1 MEQVT
6 SRPRHVVWNTAVTRP
21 DEQFS
26 YYREAICQ
34 AFMNLTPESA
44 TTSRFPAKVETI
56 GLGAGAINR
65 VMFPEHT
72 VNRSRADIAASTESC
87 FYLNFKL
94 AGRCRMLQGDSEVS
108 LSRGQVGIVD
118 SDREVTLLHDRGPM
132 LGVASFWVPSRALR
146 DRLPPSFDF
155 RAERVSDDPH
165 VGHLIVETA
174 RSLNAG
180 ALRMAEEDSIRLF
193 DVLLDLVALSLYAPL
208 AGADGGSRKLCRRDR
223 AGAAPRHS
231 RAAARAGTD
240 GRGGRRLRRH
250 QRALCPQAV
259 RTLRHDIFGLRD
271 RSPPRGRGGRPEGS
285 GIGRPR
291 DRRYRLRLGVL
302 RSLPL
307 RAALQAALRLPPTR
321 LACAMNRATATSRS
335 AAS

>member
-1 MEQVT
+1 MQQVDST
-6 SRPRHVVWNTAVTRP
+6 SRPRHVIWNTAETRL

-65 VMFPEHT
+65 VVFPEHT
-72 VNRSRADIAASTESC
+72 VNRSRADIAASRESC

-94 AGRCRMLQGDSEVS
+94 AGRCRMLQDGREVS

-118 SDREVTLLHDRGPM
+118 SDREVTLLHDRGPT
-132 LGVASFWVPSRALR
+132 LEVASFWVPSRALR
-146 DRLPPSFDF
+146 DRLPASFDF

-180 ALRMAEEDSIRLF
+180 ALRMTEAEAVGLF
-193 DVLLDLVALSLYAPL
+193 GVLLDLVALSLSRRSRAQTAEAAGFADATAL
-208 AGADGGSRKLCRRDR
+208 ALRRTVHERLCEQGLTVAAVAGAVGISERYVHKLFE
-223 AGAAPRHS
+223 
-231 RAAARAGTD
+231 RAGTTFSD
-240 GRGGRRLRRH
+240 YVMDRRLDGAARDLNDPAKTDRAIGAIAFDWGFSDLSHFTRRFK
-250 QRALCPQAV
+250 QR
-259 RTLRHDIFGLRD
+259 FGF
-271 RSPPRGRGGRPEGS
+271 
-285 GIGRPR
+285 RPR
-291 DRRYRLRLGVL
+291 DW
-302 RSLPL
+302 
-307 RAALQAALRLPPTR
+307 RAREG
-321 LACAMNRATATSRS
+321 
-335 AAS
+335 